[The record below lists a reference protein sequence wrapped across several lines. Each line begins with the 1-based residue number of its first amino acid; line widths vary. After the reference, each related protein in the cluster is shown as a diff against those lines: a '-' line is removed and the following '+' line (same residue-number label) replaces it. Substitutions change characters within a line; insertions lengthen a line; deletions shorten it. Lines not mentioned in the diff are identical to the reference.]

1 MIDIKNRIVTQL
13 LSIIHM
19 DKKDPTAVR
28 IDIASV
34 VRILN
39 TFGYNLPQLYEK
51 KLEEILNTKMAGKAP
66 ISPGLKYNISE
77 LIIEVADRMHVDEA
91 QITKYISEHET
102 EEDVRDLQKKIK
114 EWRKKYY
121 GSMDKSDK
129 QALIDSLHDKLRPD
143 VLDEINRA

>member
-1 MIDIKNRIVTQL
+1 
-13 LSIIHM
+13 M